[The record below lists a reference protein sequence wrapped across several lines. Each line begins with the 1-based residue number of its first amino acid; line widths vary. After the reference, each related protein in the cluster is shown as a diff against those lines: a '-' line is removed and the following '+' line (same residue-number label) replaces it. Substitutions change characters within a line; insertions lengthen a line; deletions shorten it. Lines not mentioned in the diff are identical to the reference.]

1 VFRGTYEHAIDGKGR
16 TSFPS
21 KFREL
26 LGGEEGSKLVLTI
39 GLEPCVLVYPLAE
52 WKVFEARL
60 RELPNFDTAVRDL
73 KRMYFSNAQ
82 DVELDGVGRMLIPA
96 MLRDYAN
103 LRRDAVWAGNDQV
116 VELWDKEA
124 FNAARQAITQSPE
137 RRAEM
142 ARRLA
147 ELGL

>member
-26 LGGEEGSKLVLTI
+26 LAGEESSKLILTI
-39 GLEPCVLVYPLAE
+39 GLEPCLLVYPMPA
-52 WKVFEARL
+52 WKKFGERV
-60 RELPNFDTAVRDL
+60 RELPAFDSAVRDL
-73 KRMYFSNAQ
+73 KRVYFTNAQ
-82 DVELDGVGRMLIPA
+82 DVELDSVGRMLIPS

-103 LRRDAVWAGNDQV
+103 LRRDVVWAGNDQV

-124 FNAARQAITQSPE
+124 FNAARQAITHSPE